1 MLTTRRLTLAVALA
15 FGVGCGPRGD
25 VTYNPAPERDDAGAD
40 ETGTGGEEQGGID
53 GEACP
58 EGLGEGDPCGPSDG
72 WCVLD
77 WGQPCGSSQALW
89 CRDGQWVLEQE
100 ANLCDED
107 RAGI

>member
-1 MLTTRRLTLAVALA
+1 MFAARRSALA
-15 FGVGCGPRGD
+15 LALLIGLGCGPRGD
-25 VTYNPAPERDDAGAD
+25 VTYNPAPVPDDGGAD
-40 ETGTGGEEQGGID
+40 ESGTGGEDPGGID

-58 EGLGEGDPCGPSDG
+58 EALKAGDPCGRQDG

-100 ANLCDED
+100 TNLCDED